1 MTELIL
7 GLSLGFGAGLSPGP
21 LLTLVVTTTLERGL
35 VAGVR
40 VALAPLVTDAPIVGL
55 TVVLVGAIPGAGLR
69 LLGVVGGVVV
79 ALMGIRTA
87 RSASRIDGEQ
97 DVVRPGVDLW
107 RGVVVNLASPHPWIF
122 WMGVGAPVLVAAWR
136 DAPAR
141 GLAFLAGFY
150 GLLIGSKVAIAFM
163 VHRAGSRLGR
173 RARARLIV
181 IGGVLLVVGGAVLVA
196 EAVAGRL

>member
-79 ALMGIRTA
+79 ALMGIHTA